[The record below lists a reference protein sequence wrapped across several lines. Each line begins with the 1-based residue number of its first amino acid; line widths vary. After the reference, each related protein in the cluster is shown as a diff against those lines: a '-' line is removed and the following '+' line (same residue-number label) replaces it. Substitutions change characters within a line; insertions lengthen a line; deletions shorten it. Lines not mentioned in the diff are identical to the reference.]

1 MDLSDNQLYGDLP
14 LSISKLKQLEFLNLK
29 RNQLTGPIPTT
40 LSQIPNLKTLDLAQN
55 KLIGEIPR
63 LLYWNEVL
71 QYLGLRGNMLTG
83 TLSHD
88 ICQLTGLW
96 YFDVRGN
103 NLTGTIPD
111 SIGNC
116 TSFEILYVNFLV
128 LSMSVFLFSSF
139 AVLLYVIIEFSG
151 TSHIIRF
158 LERFP
163 IILDFFK
170 WLHCH
175 FKEIDFLNA

>member
-1 MDLSDNQLYGDLP
+1 M
-14 LSISKLKQLEFLNLK
+14 NLK

-71 QYLGLRGNMLTG
+71 QYL
-83 TLSHD
+83 
-88 ICQLTGLW
+88 
-96 YFDVRGN
+96 DVRGN

-116 TSFEILYVNFLV
+116 TSFEILDISYNQISGEIPYNIGFLQV
-128 LSMSVFLFSSF
+128 ATLSLQGNRLF
-139 AVLLYVIIEFSG
+139 EC
-151 TSHIIRF
+151 IRSIQRKKISRNKATRGEDKA
-158 LERFP
+158 LVSYDGCWDINR
-163 IILDFFK
+163 L
-170 WLHCH
+170 
-175 FKEIDFLNA
+175 